1 MKKTLFLVIILS
13 VVIGTGIFLVD
24 QILFRK
30 STPLIQS
37 ALTFSNFT
45 KKPTPS
51 PSPTPK
57 PTLPPLTENSNLE
70 EELNIL
76 APSDYQEDFKNL
88 KNSL

>member
-1 MKKTLFLVIILS
+1 MKKTILLVIILS
-13 VVIGTGIFLVD
+13 FIIGSGIFLVD

-37 ALTFSNFT
+37 ALTFSNVT

-70 EELNIL
+70 EEL
-76 APSDYQEDFKNL
+76 PGRF
-88 KNSL
+88 